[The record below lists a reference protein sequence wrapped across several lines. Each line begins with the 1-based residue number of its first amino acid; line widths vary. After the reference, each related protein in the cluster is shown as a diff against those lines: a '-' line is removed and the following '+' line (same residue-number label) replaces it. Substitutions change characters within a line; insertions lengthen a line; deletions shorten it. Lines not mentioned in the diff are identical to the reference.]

1 MTPLV
6 LVLALL
12 AQGGAV
18 DRAAVDKALEGKK
31 VEFDFEH
38 LNTMPAQNQAF
49 GARTDHELG
58 HLKAYR
64 ESQKDPLSLPDRV
77 LAISDPCVAAKAPDE
92 LIPVLASAL
101 DRPAGDPPAPPASAA
116 DLSGL
121 TEALRAP
128 IGLLVAAVEAAEKE
142 RAAAFAKGRPQ
153 GKSAGDFSRSSDDE
167 MMAHL
172 WNASRI
178 VLRAVE
184 QAKPALLAFQG
195 EVDFAIEGLLVVTSA
210 TAKDTG
216 VPLVVDLGGDD
227 VYETPI
233 ATAQNCIRVF
243 VDVGGND
250 TYKGEGQGSA
260 QYGIAVLWDLAGND
274 LYEATKDCQGA
285 ATAGVGMLIDE
296 TGDDTYLAVESAQ
309 GYALVGI
316 GALVDRAGNDTY
328 RGDSGSM
335 GFGYCS
341 GFALLLDL
349 AGDDKY
355 HLNDPDFGDPLTNK
369 APQDEKHN
377 ASSGMG
383 GGWGDNDYNTPEH
396 PGRRGGGLGMLVDA
410 KGDDVY
416 ESGCWAM
423 GVGYYLGIGA
433 LVDYEG
439 DDRHRSWVYT
449 TGSGAHGGFGCFID
463 RAGDDVYDIGGWNCL
478 GMSVDYGMGFFLDD
492 AGNDTYKKTQ
502 SGLGWTTGLGIALF
516 QDGGGDDDYQVA
528 DGNTGS
534 GRFYTVEDYNSDGQV
549 TDAEKRHFGVFLD
562 LGGMDRYANG
572 KKNGTAWK
580 ESDFAGGYDAPSSK
594 PAWTVPDGWEDLAP
608 IEIFKTGKDAA
619 PEAKSAFAEAH
630 GMLRFLPP
638 ADLLMRYGEDGGR
651 LVELLQKAKGLKPA
665 EIEAFSKALPPKP
678 SWLAR
683 EVRAALSEAIAE
695 RRQALLAKLTEWEKS
710 LDPLAQARTALD
722 AARADAQA
730 TPTPEKQKAVAK
742 LWAAKG
748 KDVKVSAEVRQAAK
762 ELDEVQGLFA
772 GAESWR
778 TQLKLAGANAD
789 LEVVTLQTFATSQ
802 DERAQMRRSA
812 EAEAANKKARVPQ
825 ILADVSEYRRLM
837 GRPVLRI
844 DEALAKS
851 ASAQAAALAK
861 NGKPEDKP
869 AVDGFGETALLSSKE
884 KKPGDIFKEWLADAA
899 RHAVMLNAKW
909 THAGAGGSG
918 AWGCVVLGAA
928 K

>member
-1 MTPLV
+1 MLGLILSV
-6 LVLALL
+6 LL
-12 AQGGAV
+12 AQAGAV
-18 DRAAVDKALEGKK
+18 DRGAVEKAIEGKK

-38 LNTMPAQNQAF
+38 LNTMPNKNQAY

-58 HLKAYR
+58 HLQAYR

-77 LAISDPCVAAKAPDE
+77 LAISDPCIAAKAPDD
-92 LIPVLASAL
+92 LIPILAAAF
-101 DRPAGDPPAPPASAA
+101 DRPAGDPPAPPPSAA

-121 TEALRAP
+121 PEPLRAP

-142 RAAAFAKGRPQ
+142 RAAAFTKGRPQ
-153 GKSAGDFSRSSDDE
+153 GNSAGDYSRSSDDE
-167 MMAHL
+167 MTARL

-184 QAKPALLAFQG
+184 VAKPALLAFQG
-195 EVDFAIEGLLVVTSA
+195 DVDFSIEGLLVVTSG
-210 TAKDTG
+210 TPKDTG

-227 VYETPI
+227 VHELPT
-233 ATAQNCIRVF
+233 ATAQNCVRVF

-250 TYKGEGQGSA
+250 TYRGEGQGSA

-274 LYEATKDCQGA
+274 RYEGKKECQGA

-296 TGDDTYLAVESAQ
+296 AGDDTYVADESAQ

-316 GALVDRAGNDTY
+316 GALVDRAGNDSY
-328 RGDSGSM
+328 RGDSACM

-341 GFALLLDL
+341 AFALLLDL

-383 GGWGDNDYNTPEH
+383 GGWGDNDYNTPDH
-396 PGRRGGGLGMLVDA
+396 PGRRGGGLGMLIDA

-492 AGNDTYKKTQ
+492 AGNDTYIKTA

-516 QDGGGDDDYQVA
+516 QDRGGDDDYRVA

-549 TDAEKRHFGVFLD
+549 TDSEKRHFGIFLD

-580 ESDFAGGYDAPSSK
+580 QSDFAGGYDAPGAK
-594 PAWTVPDGWEDLAP
+594 PAWTVPDGWEDLTP
-608 IEIFKTGKDAA
+608 IEVFRLGKDAA

-630 GMLRFLPP
+630 AMLRFLPP
-638 ADLLMRYGEDGGR
+638 ADLVVRYGVNGGR
-651 LVELLQKAKGLKPA
+651 LVELLQKASGLKPS
-665 EIEAFSKALPPKP
+665 EVDAFAKGLPAKP

-683 EVRAALSEAIAE
+683 EVKAAMSEALDE
-695 RRQALLAKLTEWEKS
+695 RRQALLAKLAEWEKS
-710 LDPLAQARTALD
+710 LAPLAEARKALD
-722 AARADAQA
+722 AARAEAQA
-730 TPTPEKQKAVAK
+730 APTPEKQKAVAK
-742 LWAAKG
+742 LWGARG
-748 KDVKVSAEVRQAAK
+748 KEVKVSAEVRQAAK
-762 ELDEVQGLFA
+762 ELDEVQGLFV
-772 GAESWR
+772 GVDPWR
-778 TQLKLAGANAD
+778 TQLKLAGSNAD
-789 LEVVTLQTFATSQ
+789 LEAVALQTFATCQ
-802 DERAQMRRSA
+802 DERDQMRRSA

-825 ILADVSEYRRLM
+825 ILADVNAYRELM

-844 DEALAKS
+844 DEALGKA
-851 ASAQAAALAK
+851 ASTQAAALAK
-861 NGKPEDKP
+861 NGKAEDKP
-869 AVDGFGETALLSSKE
+869 AVDGFGEVALLSSKE

-899 RHAVMLNAKW
+899 RHAAMLDAKW

-918 AWGCVVLGAA
+918 PWGCIMLGQA